1 MRYYP
6 MPTCE
11 FGYSREILDICDSVS
26 HVCHEE
32 VQCTPMTTVSFLL
45 KLSFFTVTTLS
56 ILFFVWCISMC
67 DTHNTKLHILFL
79 FLMILV
85 GIFDV
90 VQLYWWILYGPS
102 SSQ

>member
-11 FGYSREILDICDSVS
+11 FGYGREILDVCDPES

-32 VQCTPMTTVSFLL
+32 VQCTPMTTISFLL
-45 KLSFFTVTTLS
+45 ELSFFTVTSLS
-56 ILFFVWCISMC
+56 ILFFLWCTLMC
-67 DTHNTKLHILFL
+67 DTNRRSLQSLFL
-79 FLMILV
+79 FLMAFVVL
-85 GIFDV
+85 FDI
-90 VQLYWWILYGPS
+90 VQLYWWSQYGPS